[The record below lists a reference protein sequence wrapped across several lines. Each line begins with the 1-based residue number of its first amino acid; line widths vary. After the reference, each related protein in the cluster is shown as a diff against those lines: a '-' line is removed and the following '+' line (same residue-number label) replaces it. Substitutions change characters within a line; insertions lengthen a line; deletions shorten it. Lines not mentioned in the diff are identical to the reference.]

1 MNIYWSLL
9 IVVVVLVIAVLI
21 SCSLN
26 WSEWRRRL
34 FETVIGVAATFAGVF
49 LGLGLDNIKKDRE
62 DRNFAI
68 AALRAYTIG
77 FVQEMRPWHDNVR
90 HFPAIALTTPDPD
103 QQRLFF
109 QNFKEFASLP
119 TLKVPKVSSL
129 IANPQVT
136 KQFDDVFFAL
146 LVDRDIR
153 LELADQ
159 TFRNADSPVK
169 ERYASYHHILQL
181 SAIIYANLCMQSLS
195 LNGSISASD
204 LDAYFAGKMARDEF
218 ASLDCSIT
226 PWGPAS
232 TINQLFRNAGR
243 QVNDALDPYPL
254 YFGQ

>member
-9 IVVVVLVIAVLI
+9 IVVVVLVVAVLI

-62 DRNFAI
+62 DRDYAI

-90 HFPAIALTTPDPD
+90 DFPAIALTTPDPD
-103 QQRLFF
+103 QERLFF
-109 QNFKEFASLP
+109 QNFKEFAAKS

-136 KQFDDVFFAL
+136 KQFDDVVFAV

-153 LELADQ
+153 MDMADQ
-159 TFRNADSPVK
+159 IFQNAEAPIR
-169 ERYASYHHILQL
+169 ERYASYHQILVL
-181 SAIIYANLCMQSLS
+181 SAALYANLCMQWLSLS
-195 LNGSISASD
+195 GSISASD
-204 LDAYFAGKMARDEF
+204 LDAYFAGKMARDQF
-218 ASLDCSIT
+218 AALDCSIT
-226 PWGPAS
+226 PWGQAS
-232 TINQLFRNAGR
+232 VINQLFRRAGR
-243 QVNDALDPYPL
+243 QVSDALDPYQL